1 MPLVNGWMQR
11 RIANATAAPPR
22 RLRWRFGGFRQHGI
36 VALMVDDTG
45 SEPADDLDGTP
56 ASDKDRS
63 VIAALRAG
71 DDDAFAALVE
81 RYSSRLQRLAFV
93 YVRDRH
99 VAEEV
104 VQETWIGLL
113 QSIHRFEGRSSLKTW
128 LFRIL
133 LNVARSRARR
143 ESRTIPFSSLFDA
156 STEAGEPSVDADR
169 FQPAGARWPDHWTTP
184 PGQWSQNPESQ
195 AASSETRAHVSAAI
209 GTLPDN
215 QREVI
220 TLRDIDGLTSLE
232 VCNLL
237 KISDTNQRVL
247 LHRARGK
254 VRKALEVYVGEAR

>member
-1 MPLVNGWMQR
+1 MTDETAPTSVGDPGGTAPDWAGDQR
-11 RIANATAAPPR
+11 
-22 RLRWRFGGFRQHGI
+22 
-36 VALMVDDTG
+36 
-45 SEPADDLDGTP
+45 
-56 ASDKDRS
+56 
-63 VIAALRAG
+63 VIAELRAG
-71 DDDAFAALVE
+71 DEGAFAAIVE
-81 RYSSRLQRLAFV
+81 QYSGALQRLALV
-93 YVRDRH
+93 YVKDRY

-133 LNVARSRARR
+133 INVARSRARK

-156 STEAGEPSVDADR
+156 SAEPGEPSVDADR
-169 FQPAGARWPDHWTTP
+169 FQAAGARAPGHWASP
-184 PGQWSQNPESQ
+184 PGQWRQDPESQ
-195 AASSETRAHVSAAI
+195 AVSSETRAQVGAAI
-209 GTLPDN
+209 RMLPDA

-220 TLRDIDGLTSLE
+220 TLRDIDGLTSSE

-254 VRKALEVYVGEAR
+254 VRKALEAYIEGAR

>member
-1 MPLVNGWMQR
+1 MSSEDQR
-11 RIANATAAPPR
+11 
-22 RLRWRFGGFRQHGI
+22 
-36 VALMVDDTG
+36 
-45 SEPADDLDGTP
+45 
-56 ASDKDRS
+56 
-63 VIAALRAG
+63 VITALRSG
-71 DDDAFAALVE
+71 DEDAFAVLVE
-81 RYSSRLQRLAFV
+81 RYSGQLQRLAYV
-93 YVRDRH
+93 YVKDRH

-133 LNVARSRARR
+133 LNVARSRARK

-156 STEAGEPSVDADR
+156 SKDAGEPSVDADR
-169 FQPAGARWPDHWTTP
+169 FQPASARWPDHWATP
-184 PGQWSQNPESQ
+184 PSQWHQNPELQ
-195 AASSETRAHVSAAI
+195 AVSSETRAHVKAAI
-209 GTLPDN
+209 DTLPDN

-237 KISDTNQRVL
+237 TISDTNQRVL

-254 VRKALEVYVGEAR
+254 VRKALETYVGEAR

>member
-1 MPLVNGWMQR
+1 MYFDIGRVR
-11 RIANATAAPPR
+11 
-22 RLRWRFGGFRQHGI
+22 GI
-36 VALMVDDTG
+36 VALMVDDIG
-45 SEPADDLDGTP
+45 SVPADDPDGTP
-56 ASDKDRS
+56 ASDEDSR

-71 DDDAFAALVE
+71 DEDAFAVLVE
-81 RYSSRLQRLAFV
+81 RYSGQLQRLAYV
-93 YVRDRH
+93 YVKDRH

-133 LNVARSRARR
+133 LNVARSRARK

-156 STEAGEPSVDADR
+156 SSDAGEPSVDADR
-169 FQPAGARWPDHWTTP
+169 FQPAGARWPDHWAAP
-184 PGQWSQNPESQ
+184 PGQWRQNPELH
-195 AASSETRAHVSAAI
+195 AVSSETRAHVSAAI
-209 GTLPDN
+209 GALPDN

-220 TLRDIDGLTSLE
+220 TLRDIDGLTALE

-254 VRKALEVYVGEAR
+254 VRKTLEMYVAEAR

>member
-1 MPLVNGWMQR
+1 MLGELSALRRTPLR
-11 RIANATAAPPR
+11 
-22 RLRWRFGGFRQHGI
+22 GI
-36 VALMVDDTG
+36 VALMVEESD
-45 SEPADDLDGTP
+45 SASADDPDGTP
-56 ASDKDRS
+56 ASSEDER
-63 VIAALRAG
+63 VITALRAG
-71 DDDAFAALVE
+71 DEDAFAVLVE
-81 RYSSRLQRLAFV
+81 RYSGQLQRLAYV
-93 YVRDRH
+93 YVKDRH
-99 VAEEV
+99 VAEDV

-133 LNVARSRARR
+133 LNVARSRARK

-156 STEAGEPSVDADR
+156 STDASEPSVDADR
-169 FQPAGARWPDHWTTP
+169 FQPAGARWPDHWAAP
-184 PGQWSQNPESQ
+184 PGQWHQNPELQ
-195 AASSETRAHVSAAI
+195 AVSSETRAHVSAAI

-254 VRKALEVYVGEAR
+254 VRKALETYVGEVR